1 METFVTIVHITVA
14 LILISLVLLQDSKG
28 GAGGAFGGG
37 SSQSIL
43 GSTGGTTLAQQL
55 TRWAAVAFAGT
66 CISLSMFASRP
77 NKSVIDNAVIPQA
90 APIETVTPA
99 AEVPSTTVPSK

>member
-1 METFVTIVHITVA
+1 METFVTVVHIIVA
-14 LILISLVLLQDSKG
+14 LVLISLVLLQDSKG

-43 GSTGGTTLAQQL
+43 GATGGTTLAQQL

-66 CISLSMFASRP
+66 CISLSMFATKSS
-77 NKSVIDNAVIPQA
+77 KSVIDGAIIPQA
-90 APIETVTPA
+90 APIESSATP
-99 AEVPSTTVPSK
+99 ESTSTTVPTK